1 MKGLIVIVEGLER
14 TGKTTLCKE
23 FEKRGFVYFK
33 DFNRINYHNVTSLE
47 GRLDTT
53 LTFLQNL
60 SENGVNVVVDRL
72 HLSEYSYANTLRKL
86 GGAAKNIDYIDNAI
100 SKLNSVLILCKSDN
114 DEEYKNR
121 MLLKYTDKQIEE
133 LSNRFEYYFD
143 KSEIKNKFEY
153 EFAQYNAQYN
163 ASEYVNL
170 IFKCINYY
178 EYDFYL
184 ASPFFNDNQ
193 IQREEAV
200 KNALRNEGYTVYSPR
215 ENGVLTP
222 DATDEVR
229 TKIFKENCEAIQKS
243 HRILAITD
251 EKDIGT
257 IWEAGYAYG
266 IGKEIVYYAET
277 LGNNPFNVMLGKSGI
292 GIFTK
297 YSDLTYATKTGMFF
311 NKNEKGL
318 NVQ

>member
-1 MKGLIVIVEGLER
+1 MKGLIVVVEGLER

-33 DFNRINYHNVTSLE
+33 DFNRINYHDVTALE

-100 SKLNSVLILCKSDN
+100 SKLNSVLILCKSNN
-114 DEEYKNR
+114 DEEYENR
-121 MLLKYTDKQIEE
+121 MFLKYTTNQIEQ

-153 EFAQYNAQYN
+153 EFA
-163 ASEYVNL
+163 ECGVFGYVNY
-170 IFKCINYY
+170 IFKQINYY

-184 ASPFFNDNQ
+184 ASPFFKDSQ

-229 TKIFKENCEAIQKS
+229 TKIFKENCEVIQKS
-243 HRILAITD
+243 RRILAITD

-266 IGKEIVYYAET
+266 LGKEVVYYAET
-277 LGNNPFNVMLGKSGI
+277 LGDNPFNVMLGKSGI

-297 YSDLTYATKTGMFF
+297 YNDLVEAAASGMFF

>member
-1 MKGLIVIVEGLER
+1 MKGLIVVVEGLER

-33 DFNRINYHNVTSLE
+33 DFNRVNYHDVTSLE

-72 HLSEYSYANTLRKL
+72 HLSEYSYGNVLRKAE
-86 GGAAKNIDYIDNAI
+86 GAARNIDYIDNAI
-100 SKLNSVLILCKSDN
+100 SKLNSVLILCKTDN
-114 DEEYKNR
+114 DEEYKKR
-121 MLLKYTDKQIEE
+121 MLLKYT
-133 LSNRFEYYFD
+133 SNQVDALLNKFEYYFD

-153 EFAQYNAQYN
+153 DFYKYDV
-163 ASEYVNL
+163 SKYVNY
-170 IFKCINYY
+170 IFEQIKYY

-184 ASPFFNDNQ
+184 ASPFFKDTQ

-215 ENGVLTP
+215 ENGILTP

-266 IGKEIVYYAET
+266 IGKEVVYYAET

-297 YSDLTYATKTGMFF
+297 YNDLVEAAASNMFN

>member
-1 MKGLIVIVEGLER
+1 MKGLIVVVEGLER

-23 FEKRGFVYFK
+23 FEERGFVYFK
-33 DFNRINYHNVTSLE
+33 DFNRINKHLCSGME
-47 GRLDTT
+47 SRLDTT

-72 HLSEYSYANTLRKL
+72 HLSEYAYGKIFRKGYSANV
-86 GGAAKNIDYIDNAI
+86 DYIDNAI
-100 SKLNSVLILCKSDN
+100 SKLNSVLIYCKDN
-114 DEEYKNR
+114 DFEEYKER
-121 MLLKYTDKQIEE
+121 MLLKYTPEQVKKLSEE
-133 LSNRFEYYFD
+133 FEYYFD
-143 KSEIKNKFEY
+143 KSEIKNKFVY
-153 EFAQYNAQYN
+153 EFAECC
-163 ASEYVNL
+163 SFEYVDY
-170 IFKCINYY
+170 IFKQINYY

-184 ASPFFNDNQ
+184 ASPFFKDSQ
-193 IQREEAV
+193 IRREDEV
-200 KNALRNEGYTVYSPR
+200 KNILRYNGYAVYSPK

-292 GIFTK
+292 GIFTNHN
-297 YSDLTYATKTGMFF
+297 DLIEAAKAGSFY

>member
-1 MKGLIVIVEGLER
+1 MKGLIVVVEGLER

-23 FEKRGFVYFK
+23 FEKCGFVYFK
-33 DFNRINYHNVTSLE
+33 DVNRINYHDVTSLE

-72 HLSEYSYANTLRKL
+72 HLSEYSYSNVFRKL
-86 GGAAKNIDYIDNAI
+86 EGAARNIDYVDNAI
-100 SKLNSVLILCKSDN
+100 SKLNSVLILCKSEN
-114 DEEYKNR
+114 NEEYKNR
-121 MLLKYTDKQIEE
+121 MILKYSDNQINS
-133 LSNRFEYYFD
+133 LVNNFEYYFD
-143 KSEIKNKFEY
+143 KSEIKNKFKFNLVE
-153 EFAQYNAQYN
+153 NAPKN
-163 ASEYVNL
+163 FVDYVFFR
-170 IFKCINYY
+170 IDYY

-184 ASPFFNDNQ
+184 ASPFFKDSQ
-193 IQREEAV
+193 IQREEIV
-200 KNALRNEGYTVYSPR
+200 KTILREHGHKVYSPK
-215 ENGVLTP
+215 ENGILTP

-243 HRILAITD
+243 RRILAITD

-292 GIFTK
+292 GIFTNYDDLGK
-297 YSDLTYATKTGMFF
+297 AAYSNMFN

>member
-1 MKGLIVIVEGLER
+1 MKGLIVVVEGLER

-33 DFNRINYHNVTSLE
+33 DFNRINYHDVTSLE

-72 HLSEYSYANTLRKL
+72 HLSEYSYGNVFRKL
-86 GGAAKNIDYIDNAI
+86 QGTAKNVDYIDNAI
-100 SKLNSVLILCKSDN
+100 SKLNSVLIYCKDN
-114 DEEYKNR
+114 DFEEYKKR
-121 MLLKYTDKQIEE
+121 MLLKYTPEYVEK
-133 LSNRFEYYFD
+133 LSNTFEYYFD

-153 EFAQYNAQYN
+153 EFTQCS
-163 ASEYVNL
+163 ASEYVNY
-170 IFKCINYY
+170 IFKQINYY

-184 ASPFFNDNQ
+184 ASPFFKDSQ

-200 KNALRNEGYTVYSPR
+200 KNALRYEGYTVYSPR

-229 TKIFKENCEAIQKS
+229 TKIFKENCEAIKKS

-277 LGNNPFNVMLGKSGI
+277 LGDNPFNVMLGKSGI

-297 YSDLTYATKTGMFF
+297 YSDLIDAAKTGVFN

>member
-1 MKGLIVIVEGLER
+1 MKGLIVVVEGLER

-33 DFNRINYHNVTSLE
+33 DFNRINKHICLGMES
-47 GRLDTT
+47 RLDTT

-72 HLSEYSYANTLRKL
+72 HLSEYAYGKIFRKGHSANV
-86 GGAAKNIDYIDNAI
+86 DYIDNAI
-100 SKLNSVLILCKSDN
+100 SKLNSVLIYCKDSDF
-114 DEEYKNR
+114 EEYKNR
-121 MLLKYTDKQIEE
+121 MLLKYTPEQVKKLSEE
-133 LSNRFEYYFD
+133 FEYYFD

-153 EFAQYNAQYN
+153 EFVERGVF
-163 ASEYVNL
+163 EYVNY
-170 IFKCINYY
+170 IFKQINYY

-184 ASPFFNDNQ
+184 ASPFFKDSQ

-200 KNALRNEGYTVYSPR
+200 KNALRYVGYTVYSPR
-215 ENGVLTP
+215 ENGILTP

-266 IGKEIVYYAET
+266 IGKEVVYYAET

-297 YSDLTYATKTGMFF
+297 CNDLVEAAEAGVFN

>member
-33 DFNRINYHNVTSLE
+33 DFNRINYHDVTSLE

-72 HLSEYSYANTLRKL
+72 HLSEYSYSNVFRKQE
-86 GGAAKNIDYIDNAI
+86 GGARNVDYIDNAI

-121 MLLKYTDKQIEE
+121 MLLMYTSNQVAE
-133 LSNRFEYYFD
+133 LSNRFEYYFN
-143 KSEIKNKFEY
+143 KTEIKNKFEY
-153 EFAQYNAQYN
+153 EFSQYNV
-163 ASEYVNL
+163 SEYVNY
-170 IFKCINYY
+170 IFKQINYY

-184 ASPFFNDNQ
+184 ASPFFKDTQ
-193 IQREEAV
+193 IQREEDV

-277 LGNNPFNVMLGKSGI
+277 LGDNPFNVMLGKSGI

-297 YSDLTYATKTGMFF
+297 YNDLVEAAASGIFF

>member
-1 MKGLIVIVEGLER
+1 MKGLIVVVEGLER

-23 FEKRGFVYFK
+23 FEKCGFVYFK
-33 DFNRINYHNVTSLE
+33 DFNRINYHDVTSLE

-72 HLSEYSYANTLRKL
+72 HLSEYSYSNVFRKL
-86 GGAAKNIDYIDNAI
+86 EGAARNIDYVDNAI
-100 SKLNSVLILCKSDN
+100 SKLNSVLILCKSEN
-114 DEEYKNR
+114 NEEYKNR
-121 MLLKYTDKQIEE
+121 MILKYSDNQINS
-133 LSNRFEYYFD
+133 LVNNFEYYFD
-143 KSEIKNKFEY
+143 KSEIKNKFKFNLVE
-153 EFAQYNAQYN
+153 NAPKN
-163 ASEYVNL
+163 FVDYVFFR
-170 IFKCINYY
+170 IDYY

-184 ASPFFNDNQ
+184 ASPFFKDSQ
-193 IQREEAV
+193 IQREEIV
-200 KNALRNEGYTVYSPR
+200 KTILREHGYKVYSPK

-243 HRILAITD
+243 RRILAITD

-292 GIFTK
+292 GIFTNYDDLGK
-297 YSDLTYATKTGMFF
+297 AAYSNMFN

>member
-1 MKGLIVIVEGLER
+1 MKGLIVVVEGLER

-33 DFNRINYHNVTSLE
+33 DFNRINYHDVTSLE

-72 HLSEYSYANTLRKL
+72 HLSEYSYSNVFRKQE
-86 GGAAKNIDYIDNAI
+86 GEARNVDYIDNAI

-121 MLLKYTDKQIEE
+121 MLLMYTSNQVAE
-133 LSNRFEYYFD
+133 LSNRFEYYFN
-143 KSEIKNKFEY
+143 KTEIKNKFEY
-153 EFAQYNAQYN
+153 EFVKYDV
-163 ASEYVNL
+163 SEYVNY
-170 IFKCINYY
+170 IFKQINYY

-184 ASPFFNDNQ
+184 ASPFFKDSQ

-200 KNALRNEGYTVYSPR
+200 KNALRYEGYTVYSPR

-277 LGNNPFNVMLGKSGI
+277 LGDNPFNVMLGKSGI

-297 YSDLTYATKTGMFF
+297 YNDLVEAAVAGMFN

>member
-1 MKGLIVIVEGLER
+1 MKGLIVVVEGLER

-33 DFNRINYHNVTSLE
+33 DFNRINYHDVTSLE

-72 HLSEYSYANTLRKL
+72 HLSEYSYSNVFRKQE
-86 GGAAKNIDYIDNAI
+86 GEARNVDYIDNAI

-121 MLLKYTDKQIEE
+121 MLLMYTSNQVAE
-133 LSNRFEYYFD
+133 LSNRFEYYFN
-143 KSEIKNKFEY
+143 KTEIKNKFEY
-153 EFAQYNAQYN
+153 EFSQYNV
-163 ASEYVNL
+163 SEYVNHV
-170 IFKCINYY
+170 FEQINYY

-184 ASPFFNDNQ
+184 ASPFFKDTQ

-200 KNALRNEGYTVYSPR
+200 KNALRYEGYTVYSPR
-215 ENGVLTP
+215 ENGILTP

-266 IGKEIVYYAET
+266 LGKEVVYYAET
-277 LGNNPFNVMLGKSGI
+277 LGDNPFNVMLGKSGI

-297 YSDLTYATKTGMFF
+297 YNDLAEAAAAGMFF

>member
-1 MKGLIVIVEGLER
+1 MKGLIVVVEGLER

-33 DFNRINYHNVTSLE
+33 DFNRINKHICCGMES
-47 GRLDTT
+47 RLDTT

-72 HLSEYSYANTLRKL
+72 HLSEYAYGKIFRKGYSANV
-86 GGAAKNIDYIDNAI
+86 DYIDNAI
-100 SKLNSVLILCKSDN
+100 SKLNSVLIYCKDN
-114 DEEYKNR
+114 DFEEYKNR
-121 MLLKYTDKQIEE
+121 MLLKYTPEQVKKLSEE
-133 LSNRFEYYFD
+133 FEYYFD
-143 KSEIKNKFEY
+143 KSEIKNKFIY
-153 EFAQYNAQYN
+153 EFAECC
-163 ASEYVNL
+163 SFEYVDY
-170 IFKCINYY
+170 IFEQINYY

-184 ASPFFNDNQ
+184 ASPFFKDSQ
-193 IQREEAV
+193 IRREDEV
-200 KNALRNEGYTVYSPR
+200 KNILRYNGYAVYSPK
-215 ENGVLTP
+215 ENGILTP

-266 IGKEIVYYAET
+266 IGKEVVYYAET

-292 GIFTK
+292 GIFTNHN
-297 YSDLTYATKTGMFF
+297 DLIEAAKSGLFF

>member
-1 MKGLIVIVEGLER
+1 MKGLIVVVEGLER

-33 DFNRINYHNVTSLE
+33 DFNRINYHDVTALE

-121 MLLKYTDKQIEE
+121 MLLKYTTNQIEQ
-133 LSNRFEYYFD
+133 LSNRFEYYFE

-153 EFAQYNAQYN
+153 EFVKYDV
-163 ASEYVNL
+163 SKYVNY
-170 IFKCINYY
+170 IFEQINYY

-184 ASPFFNDNQ
+184 ASPFFKDSQ
-193 IQREEAV
+193 IQREEIV
-200 KNALRNEGYTVYSPR
+200 KMVLREHGYKVYSPK

-266 IGKEIVYYAET
+266 IGKEVVYYAET

-292 GIFTK
+292 GIFTR
-297 YSDLTYATKTGMFF
+297 YSDLMDAASANMFY

>member
-1 MKGLIVIVEGLER
+1 MKGLIVVVEGLER

-33 DFNRINYHNVTSLE
+33 DFNRINYHDVTSLE

-114 DEEYKNR
+114 DEEYENR
-121 MLLKYTDKQIEE
+121 MLLKYTTNQIEQ
-133 LSNRFEYYFD
+133 LSNRFEYYFE

-153 EFAQYNAQYN
+153 EFVKYDV
-163 ASEYVNL
+163 SKYVNY
-170 IFKCINYY
+170 IFEQINYY

-184 ASPFFNDNQ
+184 ASPFFKDTQ
-193 IQREEAV
+193 IQREEDV

-292 GIFTK
+292 GIFTNYNDLGEAA
-297 YSDLTYATKTGMFF
+297 YSNIFN

>member
-1 MKGLIVIVEGLER
+1 MKGLIVVVEGLER

-33 DFNRINYHNVTSLE
+33 DFNRINKHICLGMES
-47 GRLDTT
+47 RLDTT

-72 HLSEYSYANTLRKL
+72 HLSEYAYGKIFRKGHSANV
-86 GGAAKNIDYIDNAI
+86 DYIDNAI
-100 SKLNSVLILCKSDN
+100 SKLNSVLIYCKDSDF
-114 DEEYKNR
+114 EEYKNR
-121 MLLKYTDKQIEE
+121 MLLKYTPEQVRKLSEE
-133 LSNRFEYYFD
+133 FEYYFD
-143 KSEIKNKFEY
+143 KSEIKNKFVY
-153 EFAQYNAQYN
+153 EFAECCAF
-163 ASEYVNL
+163 EYIDY
-170 IFKCINYY
+170 IFEQINYY

-184 ASPFFNDNQ
+184 ASPFFKDSQ

-215 ENGVLTP
+215 ENGILTP

-266 IGKEIVYYAET
+266 IGKEVVYYAET

-292 GIFTK
+292 GIFTN
-297 YSDLTYATKTGMFF
+297 YNDLVEAASSNMFN

>member
-1 MKGLIVIVEGLER
+1 MKGLIVVVEGLER

-33 DFNRINYHNVTSLE
+33 DFNRINKHLCAGMES
-47 GRLDTT
+47 RLDTT

-72 HLSEYSYANTLRKL
+72 HLSEYAYGKIFRKGYSANV
-86 GGAAKNIDYIDNAI
+86 DYIDNAI
-100 SKLNSVLILCKSDN
+100 SKLNSVLIYCKDSDF
-114 DEEYKNR
+114 EEYENR
-121 MLLKYTDKQIEE
+121 MLLKYTHEQVRKLSEE
-133 LSNRFEYYFD
+133 FEYYFD
-143 KSEIKNKFEY
+143 KSEIKNKFVY
-153 EFAQYNAQYN
+153 EFTECC
-163 ASEYVNL
+163 SFEYVDY
-170 IFKCINYY
+170 IFEQINYY

-184 ASPFFNDNQ
+184 ASPFFKDSQ

-200 KNALRNEGYTVYSPR
+200 KNLLRNEGYTVYSPR
-215 ENGVLTP
+215 ENGILTP

-243 HRILAITD
+243 HRIFAITD

-266 IGKEIVYYAET
+266 IGKEVVYYAGT
-277 LGNNPFNVMLGKSGI
+277 LGDDPFNVMLGKSGI

-297 YSDLTYATKTGMFF
+297 YKDLVEAASANMFN

>member
-1 MKGLIVIVEGLER
+1 MKGLIVVVEGLER

-33 DFNRINYHNVTSLE
+33 DFNRINYHDVTSLE

-114 DEEYKNR
+114 DEEYENR
-121 MLLKYTDKQIEE
+121 MLLKYTTNQIEA
-133 LSNRFEYYFD
+133 LSNRFEYYFN

-153 EFAQYNAQYN
+153 EFVKYDV
-163 ASEYVNL
+163 SKYVNY
-170 IFKCINYY
+170 IFEQINYY

-184 ASPFFNDNQ
+184 ASPFFKDSQ
-193 IQREEAV
+193 IQREEDV

-266 IGKEIVYYAET
+266 IGKEVVYYAET
-277 LGNNPFNVMLGKSGI
+277 LGDNPFNVMLGKSGI
-292 GIFTK
+292 GIFTR
-297 YSDLTYATKTGMFF
+297 YSDLMDAASANMFN

>member
-1 MKGLIVIVEGLER
+1 MKGLIVVVEGLER

-33 DFNRINYHNVTSLE
+33 DFNRINYHDVTSLE

-72 HLSEYSYANTLRKL
+72 HLSEYSYGNVLRKSE
-86 GGAAKNIDYIDNAI
+86 GAARNIDYIDNAI
-100 SKLNSVLILCKSDN
+100 SKLNSVLILCKTDN
-114 DEEYKNR
+114 DFEEYKNR
-121 MLLKYTDKQIEE
+121 MLLKYTDKQVEE

-153 EFAQYNAQYN
+153 EFYKYDV
-163 ASEYVNL
+163 SKYVNY
-170 IFKCINYY
+170 IFEQIKYY

-184 ASPFFNDNQ
+184 ASPFFKDSQ
-193 IQREEAV
+193 IQREESV

-215 ENGVLTP
+215 ENGILTP

-266 IGKEIVYYAET
+266 IGKEVVYYAET

-297 YSDLTYATKTGMFF
+297 YNDLVEAAASNMFN

>member
-1 MKGLIVIVEGLER
+1 MKGLIVVVEGLER

-23 FEKRGFVYFK
+23 FEERGFVYFK
-33 DFNRINYHNVTSLE
+33 DYNRINKHICCGMES
-47 GRLDTT
+47 RLDTT

-72 HLSEYSYANTLRKL
+72 HLSEYAYGKIFRKGHSANV
-86 GGAAKNIDYIDNAI
+86 DYIDNAI
-100 SKLNSVLILCKSDN
+100 SKLNSVLIYCKDN
-114 DEEYKNR
+114 DFEEYKNR
-121 MLLKYTDKQIEE
+121 MLLKYTPEQVKKLSEE
-133 LSNRFEYYFD
+133 FEYYFD

-153 EFAQYNAQYN
+153 NFVQYDV
-163 ASEYVNL
+163 SKYVNY
-170 IFKCINYY
+170 IFEQIKYY

-184 ASPFFNDNQ
+184 ASPFFKDTQ

-243 HRILAITD
+243 CRILAITD

-266 IGKEIVYYAET
+266 IGKEVVYYAET
-277 LGNNPFNVMLGKSGI
+277 LGDNPFNVMLGKSGI
-292 GIFTK
+292 GIFTN
-297 YSDLTYATKTGMFF
+297 YNDLMNAASANMFY